1 LTISSLSHRIA
12 YMNTKVTIVGLGLI
26 GGSLGMAIKKNK
38 LARVIGLTREKGK
51 AAQAVK
57 INAVDYA
64 STNVKGLLQDA
75 DIIFVCYPIHLII
88 TEIQKI
94 IQFVKR
100 GAIITDV
107 GSTKE
112 LIVKQAEKL
121 MPKGVFFVGG
131 HPMAG
136 KEMVGLE
143 HAEKDLFE
151 GKNYILTT
159 TKKTNPKALRTLKDL
174 LSGIGAKVH
183 VISPE
188 LHDRV
193 VAEISHMPVAVAA
206 SLIDSVMNSGKL
218 RSKMVALAS
227 SGFRDSTRI
236 ASGDPSLGTDMFVTN
251 KSAVLSA
258 IAEFKRSL
266 SKLEALIKKGNYQKI
281 MDKLSQIKA
290 FRDSIYK

>member
-1 LTISSLSHRIA
+1 MTISSLSHRIA

>member
-1 LTISSLSHRIA
+1 
-12 YMNTKVTIVGLGLI
+12 MNTKVTIVGLGLI